1 MNFTSTPL
9 PLGVFALHLKCFFC
23 YLNFSNFNLF

>member
-9 PLGVFALHLKCFFC
+9 PLGVFALRLKCFFI
-23 YLNFSNFNLF
+23 YFLIFFSTFN